1 MNHTN
6 SIYIREFPRDYLVR
20 ENCNNHKIILHNS
33 KTDIEEFNQ
42 YAKRSLE
49 LDNDAKRR
57 SNDEAVSIH
66 IITDKLDTRLNILY
80 EAQICGF
87 YGKPD
92 CILRLGKDFYIMISI
107 TRAVQLNSIFNEK
120 EAYRL
125 IKKKIDGIFICSN
138 NLDCLINDVIY
149 NYRIQSIVHIL
160 SPNKFNAELC
170 MNAYKKYC
178 NIFPH
183 KSKKIKVLISIINFS
198 NDMIK

>member
-1 MNHTN
+1 M
-6 SIYIREFPRDYLVR
+6 
-20 ENCNNHKIILHNS
+20 K
-33 KTDIEEFNQ
+33 
-42 YAKRSLE
+42 
-49 LDNDAKRR
+49 
-57 SNDEAVSIH
+57 
-66 IITDKLDTRLNILY
+66 ILY
-80 EAQICGF
+80 ESQIPRF